1 MIPNEKMN
9 INFLWQIYK
18 IKKNIYLWYKND
30 SNKNKIIKGI
40 KLRILI
46 EKIVYNFL
54 PK

>member
-18 IKKNIYLWYKND
+18 KKNIWYKND